1 MNSKNTLPVQA
12 ESVRDINNFLFS
24 YTLDQS
30 IENLNRIFDHA
41 TAESSFQIL
50 NESEKERI
58 LDFLESL
65 EELLPAI
72 YTLTERKSGSFGRKY

>member
-1 MNSKNTLPVQA
+1 MNSINTHSVQA
-12 ESVRDINNFLFS
+12 ECVRDINNFLFS
-24 YTLDQS
+24 YAENQCLD
-30 IENLNRIFDHA
+30 NLNKLFDYV
-41 TAESSFQIL
+41 TAESSFKTL

-72 YTLTERKSGSFGRKY
+72 YTLTERKSGSLDT